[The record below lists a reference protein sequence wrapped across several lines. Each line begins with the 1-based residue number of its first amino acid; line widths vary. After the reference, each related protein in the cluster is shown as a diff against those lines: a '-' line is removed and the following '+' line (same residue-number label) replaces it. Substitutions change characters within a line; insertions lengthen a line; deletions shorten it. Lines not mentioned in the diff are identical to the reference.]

1 MTGAREIC
9 HLSFVDEGEGRFHLE
24 ELRHTW
30 PQATIIA
37 ADREIGSLVAR
48 IFAPGGSDHLQLLRL
63 LVKGTPFQFKVWQA
77 LLALPE
83 GAMISYQGLAASM
96 GHPTACRAVASAVAA
111 NPVSYLIPC
120 HRVVRKSGEIH
131 HYRWGSSRKKMML
144 GWEACV
150 S

>member
-1 MTGAREIC
+1 LGQ
-9 HLSFVDEGEGRFHLE
+9 
-24 ELRHTW
+24 TW
-30 PQATIIA
+30 PQATIIT
-37 ADREIGSLVAR
+37 DNRGCTTLVER
-48 IFAPGGSDHLQLLRL
+48 IFSPAGTESLQPLRL
-63 LVKGTPFQFKVWQA
+63 LVSGTTFQLKVWQA
-77 LLALPE
+77 LCVLPR
-83 GAMISYQGLAASM
+83 GAMISYEGLAASM

>member
-9 HLSFVDEGEGRFHLE
+9 HLSFVDGEDGLSARA
-24 ELRHTW
+24 ELGQTW
-30 PQATIIA
+30 PQATIIT
-37 ADREIGSLVAR
+37 DNRGCTTLVER
-48 IFAPGGSDHLQLLRL
+48 IFSPAGTESLQPLRL
-63 LVKGTPFQFKVWQA
+63 LVSGTTFQLKVWQA
-77 LLALPE
+77 LCVLPR
-83 GAMISYQGLAASM
+83 GAMISYEGLAASM